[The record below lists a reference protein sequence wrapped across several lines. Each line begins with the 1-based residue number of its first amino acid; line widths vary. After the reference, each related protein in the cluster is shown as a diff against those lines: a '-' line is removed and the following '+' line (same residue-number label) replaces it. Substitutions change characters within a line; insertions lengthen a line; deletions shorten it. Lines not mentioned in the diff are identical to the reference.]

1 MQKLSDII
9 LPLWAR
15 LVALIAC
22 GTAVFLLG
30 QLHGERIAGQRHIDY
45 VSAQAARGARLAQAQ
60 SQVIWKTDVQYRDR
74 IHTVYV
80 KGDTIERAV
89 PELVTPADDM
99 RFGVNAGFVR
109 SFNAAWANEPAGPTA
124 ESDHE
129 PAAIPLADIADAE
142 AFNATACH
150 AWREQA
156 LGLRELYG
164 RMKQAMEQGAAGNGA
179 P

>member
-1 MQKLSDII
+1 MQKLSEIV

-15 LVALIAC
+15 IVALLAC
-22 GTAVFLLG
+22 GAAVYLLG
-30 QLHGERIAGQRHIDY
+30 QLQGERIAGQRHLDY
-45 VSAQAARGARLAQAQ
+45 VSAQAGHSMRVAQAQ

-89 PELVTPADDM
+89 PELVTPADNE

-109 SFNAAWANEPAGPTA
+109 SFNAAWANEPAGAAA

-129 PAAIPLADIADAE
+129 PATVPLADIAEAE

-164 RMKQAMEQGAAGNGA
+164 SMKQAMEQGVADKGA